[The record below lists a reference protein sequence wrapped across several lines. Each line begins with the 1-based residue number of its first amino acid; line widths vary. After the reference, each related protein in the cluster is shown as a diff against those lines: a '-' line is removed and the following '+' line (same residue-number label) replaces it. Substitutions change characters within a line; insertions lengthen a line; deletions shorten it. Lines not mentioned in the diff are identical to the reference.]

1 MRFQSSGA
9 LASLL
14 LFSRVAMGAALAAP
28 ANLNATLP
36 VEDLDDDTCD
46 PDLDPVEETV
56 TATVVPITA
65 SAAVPSAT
73 GAASNPG
80 AAPPAPIANGSLPT
94 PASEQLTTLTV
105 LSTQVRTVIS
115 CAPTVTNC
123 PADASSL
130 SDLAST
136 APDQVST
143 VLVTDVV
150 QLATTICPVTAA
162 ESVSSSVISVAATG
176 GITGTTITATQDLPG
191 ALPTDA
197 QSPSGTGAVPAAQPS
212 GEAATP
218 PELPDALPSGSAV
231 VPPQESSSPETGA
244 SQAPPAPTGALPPP
258 PSNSTGVK
266 PFPIGNSSIASVQE
280 VTSTVYA
287 TNLYTVTSCAPSITN
302 CPAGS
307 SVATEIVPVSTT
319 VLTTTLASSELASLS
334 SVAAITGGAPKP
346 TPVGEQT
353 TLTVQVTH
361 LHTVISCAPT
371 VSNCPAATATKEIAD
386 AISSHGSSAVQPV
399 IVTSIVGETTTI
411 CPVTEASAIS
421 SEVGAS
427 MSSAVKTTTVSGSA
441 SFFIPSATSVQTAV
455 VSKTSV
461 LTTATSAVQFVT
473 VTLGDGL
480 ESTSTQT
487 VEQPQTVTTVVQEG
501 ASASSSVAAVAESSS
516 TAVIVSV
523 SPVVSVI
530 TITLGGGFERTSTS
544 SFQES
549 STITTV
555 VAATP
560 TTPLA
565 ENPAAETPAAE
576 TPEQQTIHTTIL
588 STTVVQVPS
597 VVTVTVSGIAQE
609 SSTVVESTS
618 VHTSIVEP
626 SPAVSNVVSTIYET
640 ITSQIPVETILTV
653 TLGDQILTSTISTA
667 AAIQTPETTAPAQVS
682 TVYVTVGSGS
692 DTSVMT
698 STFTA
703 SEVVAKD
710 TQTLTLTGSAGIV
723 STYTL
728 TISQATTVT
737 QEAPKPTNQGNVPSA
752 CVPSTVTLV
761 SVSTLCARS
770 GNACATATNLPL
782 ARF

>member
-14 LFSRVAMGAALAAP
+14 LFSRGAIGAVLAAP
-28 ANLNATLP
+28 AHSNATFP
-36 VEDLDDDTCD
+36 IVDLADDARD
-46 PDLDPVEETV
+46 PNLDPVEEDV
-56 TATVVPITA
+56 

-73 GAASNPG
+73 AVAANAG
-80 AAPPAPIANGSLPT
+80 AAPPAPIANGTLPT

-130 SDLAST
+130 SDMAST
-136 APDQVST
+136 APEQVST

-162 ESVSSSVISVAATG
+162 ESISSSVISVAATG

-191 ALPTDA
+191 ALPTGA
-197 QSPSGTGAVPAAQPS
+197 QSPSGTGAVPAPQ
-212 GEAATP
+212 
-218 PELPDALPSGSAV
+218 PSGSASV
-231 VPPQESSSPETGA
+231 PPGSAAEVPSGSSAVPPQESSSPETAA

-258 PSNSTGVK
+258 PTNSTGVK
-266 PFPIGNSSIASVQE
+266 PFPIGNSSIASVHE

-287 TNLYTVTSCAPSITN
+287 TNLYTVTSCAASVTN

-307 SVATEIVPVSTT
+307 SIATEIVPISTT
-319 VLTTTLASSELASLS
+319 VLTSTLASSELTSLS
-334 SVAAITGGAPKP
+334 SVAAITGGAPEP

-371 VSNCPAATATKEIAD
+371 VSNCPAATATKEIAE
-386 AISSHGSSAVQPV
+386 AVSSHGSSAVQPV
-399 IVTSIVGETTTI
+399 VVTSIVGVTTTV
-411 CPVTEASAIS
+411 CPVAEASSVS
-421 SEVGAS
+421 SAVGAS
-427 MSSAVKTTTVSGSA
+427 MSSAIKTTTVSGSA
-441 SFFIPSATSVQTAV
+441 SFFIPSATSVQ
-455 VSKTSV
+455 
-461 LTTATSAVQFVT
+461 
-473 VTLGDGL
+473 
-480 ESTSTQT
+480 
-487 VEQPQTVTTVVQEG
+487 
-501 ASASSSVAAVAESSS
+501 ASASSSVAAVAGSSS

-530 TITLGGGFERTSTS
+530 TITLSDGFERTSTS
-544 SFQES
+544 SFQEV

-555 VAATP
+555 VAAPTP
-560 TTPLA
+560 TVPVA
-565 ENPAAETPAAE
+565 ENPAAETPAAV
-576 TPEQQTIHTTIL
+576 TPEPQTVHTTVL
-588 STTVVQVPS
+588 STTIVQVPS

-626 SPAVSNVVSTIYET
+626 SLVVSNVVSTIYET
-640 ITSQIPVETILTV
+640 ITSQIPIETILTV
-653 TLGDQILTSTISTA
+653 TIGDQVLTSTISTA

-692 DTSVMT
+692 DTSIMT

-728 TISQATTVT
+728 TMSKATTVT
-737 QEAPKPTNQGNVPSA
+737 QEAPKPTNQGNAASS
-752 CVPSTVTLV
+752 CVPSTVTLI